1 MKINSIQRD
10 ISLKYGGSGLR
21 SKDTSVHKSGV
32 SMCENNTGINTGYC
46 GSFTGKSEAAAS
58 FLDKILKSMNSD
70 KEITCYSFSTSE
82 ELGYALGKPNRTVAA
97 ITDKSFAEGISA
109 ILETIGEEED
119 T

>member
-1 MKINSIQRD
+1 MIGLAARAGKVVSGSDAVIGAIRSNNVKLLIITRD
-10 ISLKYGGSGLR
+10 ISRNS
-21 SKDTSVHKSGV
+21 
-32 SMCENNTGINTGYC
+32 
-46 GSFTGKSEAAAS
+46 
-58 FLDKILKSMNSD
+58 LDKILKSMNSD